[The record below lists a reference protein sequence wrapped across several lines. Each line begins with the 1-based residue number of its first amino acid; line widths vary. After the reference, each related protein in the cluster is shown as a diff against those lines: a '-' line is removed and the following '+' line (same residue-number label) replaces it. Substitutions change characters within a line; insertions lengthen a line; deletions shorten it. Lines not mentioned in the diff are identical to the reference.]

1 MRFTLDQANASATP
15 LARLLGISIVALQP
29 DEVVAEMTVTAELC
43 TLPTGLHGG
52 AIMAL
57 ADNTAAVA
65 TMLNLPKG
73 AAGTTTIESKTNFFS
88 PAPVGAVVRASAT
101 PLHRGRRTQV
111 WQTRVERDGRLIA
124 SVTQTQMIL

>member
-1 MRFTLDQANASATP
+1 MRFTLDQANAGATP
-15 LARLLGISIVALQP
+15 LARLLGMKIVALQP
-29 DEVVAEMTVTAELC
+29 DEVIGELTVTEELC

-65 TMLNLPKG
+65 TMLNLPDG
-73 AAGTTTIESKTNFFS
+73 ATGTTTLESKTNFFA
-88 PAPVGAVVRASAT
+88 PAPVGAVVRAIAT

>member
-15 LARLLGISIVALQP
+15 LARFMGMSIVALHP
-29 DEVVAEMTVTAELC
+29 DEVVGELPVTPDLC

-65 TMLNLPKG
+65 TMLNLPDG
-73 AAGTTTIESKTNFFS
+73 ATGTTTIESKSNFFA
-88 PAPVGAVVRASAT
+88 PAPVGATVRATAT

-124 SVTQTQMIL
+124 VVTQTQMIL